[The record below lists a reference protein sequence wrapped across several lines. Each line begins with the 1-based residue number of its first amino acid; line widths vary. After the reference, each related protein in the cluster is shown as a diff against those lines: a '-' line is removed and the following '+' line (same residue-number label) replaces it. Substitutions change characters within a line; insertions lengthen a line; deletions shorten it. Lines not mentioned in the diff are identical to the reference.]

1 MIEEVIEKL
10 LMVPEFLVDNYLY
23 ILGIVAVIAYIM
35 GEAEAKSKDKPVSGF
50 VKFMLFI
57 KQFPMALLTIVVF
70 MVIAF
75 LYIIVVLTLF
85 GYARDLLENIGAS
98 FLSLPVMCLIVMV
111 VIFGSL
117 YLFGL
122 LWGWLEN
129 DSSRKIKKL
138 TMNLDTSIPKTQ
150 DEVNC
155 LKLKIITRKEKGRST
170 KKLDRR
176 LAALS
181 ARLRVLEDLKE
192 EERKEGLNNNG
203 Q

>member
-10 LMVPEFLVDNYLY
+10 LLMSEFFVEYYLY
-23 ILGIVAVIAYIM
+23 ILGMAAVFAYIM
-35 GEAEAKSKDKPVSGF
+35 AEYKDKSISG
-50 VKFMLFI
+50 VAKFMLFI
-57 KQFPMALLTIVVF
+57 KQFPMALLALVGFCVVV
-70 MVIAF
+70 MVPIA
-75 LYIIVVLTLF
+75 VVITLF
-85 GYARDLLENIGAS
+85 DYIGDLLENLGAS

-181 ARLRVLEDLKE
+181 ARLRVLENLKE

>member
-1 MIEEVIEKL
+1 MRR
-10 LMVPEFLVDNYLY
+10 P
-23 ILGIVAVIAYIM
+23 GIVAFTFFDYI
-35 GEAEAKSKDKPVSGF
+35 G
-50 VKFMLFI
+50 
-57 KQFPMALLTIVVF
+57 
-70 MVIAF
+70 
-75 LYIIVVLTLF
+75 
-85 GYARDLLENIGAS
+85 DLLESIGAS
-98 FLSLPVMCLIVMV
+98 FLSLPVMFLVAMV
-111 VIFGSL
+111 IIFGSL

-122 LWGWLEN
+122 LWGWLDS
-129 DSSRKIKKL
+129 DSSKKIKKL

-181 ARLRVLEDLKE
+181 ARLRVLENLKE

>member
-181 ARLRVLEDLKE
+181 ARLRVLENLKE

>member
-1 MIEEVIEKL
+1 
-10 LMVPEFLVDNYLY
+10 MVPEFLVDNYLY

-122 LWGWLEN
+122 LWGWLDI
-129 DSSRKIKKL
+129 DSSKKIKKL

-181 ARLRVLEDLKE
+181 ARLRVLENLKE